1 MKSHKAASQ
10 GLTPVQRSMRAR
22 VAAHVSWS
30 RTTDRAARTE
40 PARRAAL
47 DRFERQVDPEGI
59 LDDETRQ
66 KRALAAK
73 RAYFQQLAYRSSRT
87 RGRNHQARQGTA
99 DAAD

>member
-1 MKSHKAASQ
+1 MTSNKAGGQ
-10 GLTPVQRSMRAR
+10 GLTPVQRSMRAS

-30 RTTDRAARTE
+30 RTIDRAARTA

-47 DRFERQVDPEGI
+47 DRFEKQVDPEGI

-73 RAYFQQLAYRSSRT
+73 RAYFQQLAYRSSRA
-87 RGRNHQARQGTA
+87 RGRSNRAQQDGRNAER
-99 DAAD
+99 